1 MITTPPVQHGQADR
15 GGLPQAL
22 QLARRVGPWTVGR
35 VLQWDA
41 RSGGYGSPGVSTVI
55 PASVARVGLGVDFLP
70 VPTQQE
76 LEAMPCT

>member
-1 MITTPPVQHGQADR
+1 MTSTIAQLCQADR
-15 GGLPQAL
+15 GGLPVAL

-35 VLQWDA
+35 VLNWDA
-41 RSGGYGSPGVSTVI
+41 RIGGYGSPGVSTVL